1 MMPRVT
7 VVCVCFQHSRF
18 IREALQSVAEQ
29 TYPEVELIVV
39 DDGSTDGSAAIIR
52 TWAAQH
58 PGVRLVL
65 HPQPLGYCAAF
76 NSGWRLSSGA
86 YVIDLAGDDV
96 LLPERIAHG
105 VAAFSEI
112 GKPGIQ
118 FTDACYV
125 SEAGDLLGIHSK
137 RFPHAQVP
145 QGDVFTEVVRH
156 YFICSP
162 TMMMSRD
169 VLEAL
174 HGYDESLAYEDFD
187 VWVRAARLFPFHY
200 LPEVLVKK
208 RRVANSLSEQ
218 QFRGADLHTDTTY
231 RVCTKALALAV
242 SAPEKKAVRYRLV
255 YEAWQRAKARQYK
268 WMLRYGA
275 LWLRAWT

>member
-7 VVCVCFQHSRF
+7 VVCVCYQHVRF
-18 IREALQSVAEQ
+18 IREALQSVADQ

-52 TWAAQH
+52 TWAARF
-58 PGVRLVL
+58 PAVRLML
-65 HPQPLGYCAAF
+65 HPQRRGYCAAF
-76 NSGWRLSSGA
+76 NTGWRMGSGA
-86 YVIDLAGDDV
+86 YFIDLAGDDV
-96 LLPERIAHG
+96 LLPERIARG
-105 VAAFSEI
+105 VAAFSAT

-118 FTDACYV
+118 FTDARYI
-125 SEAGDLLGIHSK
+125 SESGEACGRHSD
-137 RFPHAQVP
+137 RFPHVQVP
-145 QGDVFTEVVRH
+145 QGDVFTEVVRR

-162 TMMMSRD
+162 TMMMSRE
-169 VLEAL
+169 VLLEL
-174 HGYDESLAYEDFD
+174 NGYDETLAYEDFD

-255 YEAWQRAKARQYK
+255 YEAWQRAKAQQYK